1 MKIQELLQEV
11 EKVER
16 NSLLAGI
23 IANLVKKGEKVSAYA
38 DVWAKGSATTGPMAG
53 KKRRAGLYPVT
64 KVESYRLHLQ
74 VGEHV
79 YTWFELYGMDDDTEA
94 GDEQMYFQKE
104 GDTWVLAEKGR
115 KAIIA

>member
-1 MKIQELLQEV
+1 MKVHQLLE
-11 EKVER
+11 EVER

-38 DVWAKGSATTGPMAG
+38 DVWAKGTSKVGPMAG
-53 KKRRAGLYPVT
+53 KKRQAGLYPIT
-64 KVESYRLHLQ
+64 KTEGYRLHLK

-79 YTWFELYGMDDDTEA
+79 YTWFELYGMDDQTDA
-94 GDEQMYFQKE
+94 GDDQMYFQKE